1 MRSYSS
7 STPRRCPRA
16 PRLSRPYLLTL
27 ALCLSIPLAATACAE
42 SGGRGRGGEG
52 TQPNGAVT
60 QDTIVIDEVGY
71 DLGDP
76 DAPIIVIEF
85 SDFGCPYCARFALE
99 TFPEIHRE
107 YIETGKVYWKY
118 VPFVLGIFPNG
129 DLAALAAECAGEQ
142 GADRF
147 WRMHDELYKEQRAW
161 KSTTTPDVFFSELA
175 RRVGL
180 DVGRFEGCFDE
191 RRGAERSRAANRL
204 AAYVGVRSTPTFIV
218 NGFPV
223 QGALPID
230 AFRMVL
236 DELSPR

>member
-1 MRSYSS
+1 VL
-7 STPRRCPRA
+7 A
-16 PRLSRPYLLTL
+16 VALGLLF
-27 ALCLSIPLAATACAE
+27 PLAVGACAE
-42 SGGRGRGGEG
+42 SGGRGGGNEG
-52 TQPNGAVT
+52 TQPRGAGT

-76 DAPIIVIEF
+76 NAPIIVIEF

-99 TFPEIHRE
+99 TFPAIHRE
-107 YIETGKVYWKY
+107 YIETGKVFWKY
-118 VPFVLGIFPNG
+118 IPFVLGIFPNG

-142 GADRF
+142 GVDRF
-147 WRMHDELYKEQRAW
+147 WRRHDELYKEQQAW
-161 KSTTTPDVFFSELA
+161 KSTRTPDVFFSDLA
-175 RRVGL
+175 RRLGL

-204 AAYVGVRSTPTFIV
+204 ASYVGVRSTPTFIV

>member
-1 MRSYSS
+1 M
-7 STPRRCPRA
+7 A
-16 PRLSRPYLLTL
+16 LGLL
-27 ALCLSIPLAATACAE
+27 IPLVATACAE
-42 SGGRGRGGEG
+42 SGGRGRADDG
-52 TQPNGAVT
+52 TQPRGAVT
-60 QDTIVIDEVGY
+60 QDTIVVGEIGY

-142 GADRF
+142 GVDQF
-147 WRMHDELYKEQRAW
+147 WQMHDELYKEQQAW
-161 KSTTTPDVFFSELA
+161 KATRTPDVFFSELA

-180 DVGRFEGCFDE
+180 DVGRFEGCFDD
-191 RRGAERSRAANRL
+191 RRGAERSRAANRF
-204 AAYVGVRSTPTFIV
+204 AAYVGVRSTPTFII

-230 AFRMVL
+230 AFRMIL
-236 DELSPR
+236 DEFSPR